1 VGKCF
6 VINAQKIGLHCPKFH
21 HAFLSILLMS
31 QKSEGWEA
39 TMGTPLTPMQKCE
52 RDIEGLRQSI
62 RQMFR
67 DLSNLTLAPED
78 RAAITRGI
86 QSLQDDLRWEQEK
99 FERGG

>member
-1 VGKCF
+1 
-6 VINAQKIGLHCPKFH
+6 
-21 HAFLSILLMS
+21 MS

-62 RQMFR
+62 
-67 DLSNLTLAPED
+67 LSNLTLAPED
-78 RAAITRGI
+78 RAAISRGI

-99 FERGG
+99 FERGD